1 MAKIARK
8 DLPAYVR
15 KCWDLARKANQGNGG
30 DFKGLRENEL
40 ERLRFYAGDQWRREE
55 LTKRTNQQRPWLTIN
70 KCKPAVDQIEGD
82 IRMNPPGPQCHPV
95 GMGADG
101 DTADIIEGLIR
112 ECEYRSGAKVA
123 YATAGKYSAASG
135 YGVLEL
141 ATEYSGEREFSQR
154 LVIQSVEDPNC
165 VFFDP
170 TARMANRQDAAWA
183 GKLKMY
189 SRIEYEQ
196 VFGKNRRVLKPRAMQ
211 AALGWIQEAIGV
223 DGTLAQI
230 NEWTGGGTGDGPF
243 FVCEFY
249 MVEIERVKLRLY
261 TDNIARYDDEEVPR
275 GVRAK
280 EGEEYVREVPKRTIV
295 KHIVDALEHLD
306 ETEWIGSLIPLFP
319 VLGPEVYIDGKL
331 HRLSLISGA
340 IDSQRALNYVATT
353 ATELAGLMPK
363 SPWVGYKGQFDDPR
377 WQTAQSEV
385 WAYLEIQPTFATSET
400 TGEQTLLPPP
410 QRNQWE
416 APIQWLLALAAYF
429 SDSIKAVTAIYDPS
443 LGQQKGD
450 QSGKAIEQLRSES
463 NVGNFSYADN
473 LHRAIEVMYDQMCCI
488 FPKIL
493 DGPRVVTIVKPDSQH
508 EVVQINQ
515 TFEGGKPPEG
525 EKANNICLG
534 EYSVRVTVGPSFQT
548 RQDQALSM
556 ILDFLKV
563 APQVAGI
570 PGVAANILRM
580 VGEGNPQIEHI
591 ADLLAPPQQG
601 EEATPAQLQAQ
612 LQQEQAKT
620 QQLLQIAQE
629 MKQKLDAQLPKV
641 EADKFK
647 AALDSLTKI
656 RVAEIT
662 TSKDLDRAA
671 ADREAAQLETILGMA
686 HDTATQAADQEH
698 QQGMADKQAQA
709 AAAQQ
714 DQAHQQTLEQQQQA
728 ADNAPEPAKQ

>member
-1 MAKIARK
+1 MKK
-8 DLPAYVR
+8 QDYPAFVR
-15 KCWDLARKANQGNGG
+15 RCWDLARKANQKN
-30 DFKGLRENEL
+30 REAEI
-40 ERLRFYAGDQWRREE
+40 ERLRFYAGGDLQWRDEE
-55 LTKRTNQQRPWLTIN
+55 ITKRRNQQRPWVTIN

-82 IRMNPPGPQCHPV
+82 IRLNPPGPQCHPV

-123 YATAGKYSAASG
+123 YSTAGKYSAASG

-141 ATEYSGEREFSQR
+141 ATEYAGDRDFSQR
-154 LVIQSVEDPNC
+154 LRIDSVEDPSC
-165 VFFDP
+165 VAFDP
-170 TARMANRQDAAWA
+170 SARMANRQDASWA
-183 GKLKMY
+183 IKLKVL
-189 SRIEYEQ
+189 SKIEYIGL
-196 VFGKNRRVLKPRAMQ
+196 FGDNRRVLKPRSMQ
-211 AALGWIQEAIGV
+211 SALGWIQEAIGV

-230 NEWTGGGTGDGPF
+230 NEWTGGGQGDGPF
-243 FVCEFY
+243 FVAEFY
-249 MVEIERVKLRLY
+249 EVQIEKVKLRLY
-261 TDNIARYDDEEVPR
+261 TDDIARYDDETVPE
-275 GVRAK
+275 GVRPR
-280 EGEEYVREVPKRTIV
+280 EGAEYEREVPKRTIV

-353 ATELAGLMPK
+353 ATELAGSMPK
-363 SPWVGYKGQFDDPR
+363 SPWIGYKGQFDDPR
-377 WQTAQSEV
+377 WKTANSEI
-385 WAYLEIQPTFATSET
+385 WAYLEVTPTFATSEV
-400 TGEQTLLPPP
+400 TGAQELLPPP
-410 QRNQWE
+410 QRNMWE

-443 LGQQKGD
+443 LGAQKGD

-508 EVVQINQ
+508 EVVKINQ
-515 TFEGGKPPEG
+515 SFKPEEDKEGKKE
-525 EKANNICLG
+525 NNICLG

-563 APQVAGI
+563 APQTAAV
-570 PGVAANILRM
+570 PGVAAQILRM

-591 ADLLAPPQQG
+591 ADLLAPPQPG
-601 EEATPAQLQAQ
+601 EQQTPAQMQAQ
-612 LQQEQAKT
+612 LQQAQQQN
-620 QQLLQIAQE
+620 QQLMQVAQ
-629 MKQKLDAQLPKV
+629 QLHQAIQAQLPKV
-641 EADKFK
+641 EADKWK
-647 AALDSLTKI
+647 AALDSITKI
-656 RVAEIT
+656 RVAEINA
-662 TSKDLDRAA
+662 SKDMDKSA
-671 ADREAAQLETILGMA
+671 ADREAAQLETILNMA
-686 HDTATQAADQEH
+686 HDTGMQAADHAHEQGMAEQQA
-698 QQGMADKQAQA
+698 QQGMAA
-709 AAAQQ
+709 Q
-714 DQAHQQTLEQQQQA
+714 DQQHQQTLEQQQQA